1 MDIELLISGE
11 KLKLELYPSVTCEMH
26 CKFLDFPKVEYD
38 PDMEPI
44 VHIVKL
50 VVSLDSLNDEY
61 EITEAIEESLKEK
74 FWIDEEND
82 ELIIAKMVMTQF
94 PDSWRKR
101 MKVSW
106 SYWLDAVDGDHLVI
120 GSRADEIIER
130 GLYKNPFTNASLYYI
145 QDLNVHEYFKG
156 NDTDIHLLRYTF
168 QNFIQNAAGMVFVI
182 PQRLEDSNDRDGS
195 SKIIKDTKMIEQ
207 YEKCGFSRIFNS
219 AIKDMVMEIE
229 VSKLRK

>member
-1 MDIELLISGE
+1 MIIEILTSSGKLIFE
-11 KLKLELYPSVTCEMH
+11 TNPSVTCKTH
-26 CKFLDFPKVEYD
+26 CEFLDFPEVEYYS
-38 PDMEPI
+38 DMHSI

-50 VVSLDSLNDEY
+50 VVSLELLNDEH
-61 EITEAIEESLKEK
+61 EITEEIEKNLKER

-82 ELIIAKMVMTQF
+82 QLIIAKMIITQF

-101 MKVSW
+101 MKASW
-106 SYWLDAVDGDHLVI
+106 SDWLDAVDADHLII

-130 GLYKNPFTNASLYYI
+130 GLYRNPFANASLYYI
-145 QDLNVHEYFKG
+145 QDLYVHEYFKG

-182 PQRLEDSNDRDGS
+182 PQTLGNTGGIDGS
-195 SKIIKDTKMIEQ
+195 PKIIKDTKMIEQ

-219 AIKDMVMEIE
+219 TIADMVMEVE